1 MQHVRR
7 SDCGARARAA
17 WEGRGDPN
25 SHLSTEHSKQK
36 SVSECGSTG
45 RLPSAALPLVDIPPG
60 SASMHWA
67 SVCMVEVHMMWQA
80 HDGGPRADRLQAPA
94 AALALSKEPALN
106 LLSNTNASTQR
117 APIALEGTGCCV
129 FSPHTRVQ
137 PGVCVED
144 GVGKAAMNKHAPKPK
159 KACTMHRTSCCTPL
173 TLHPAWTSAQ
183 RTWRG
188 EALAPGVL
196 GTPSLRHPP
205 APPAKAGWCPPQGSR
220 CLRAPR

>member
-1 MQHVRR
+1 MHHVRR
-7 SDCGARARAA
+7 SDPGARARAA

-25 SHLSTEHSKQK
+25 SHVSTEHSKQK

-67 SVCMVEVHMMWQA
+67 SVCMAEVHMMWQA
-80 HDGGPRADRLQAPA
+80 HDGGPRADRFQAL
-94 AALALSKEPALN
+94 AALG
-106 LLSNTNASTQR
+106 TFQR
-117 APIALEGTGCCV
+117 AGSQPPFKYKCFNTTRADCIGRHRLLCVLTAHKGTTRCV
-129 FSPHTRVQ
+129 CGRWC
-137 PGVCVED
+137 GRWC
-144 GVGKAAMNKHAPKPK
+144 GKGSHEQTHAPKPK

-188 EALAPGVL
+188 ETLAPGVL

-205 APPAKAGWCPPQGSR
+205 APPAKAGYCPPQGS
-220 CLRAPR
+220 